1 MPGGGCGRTKL
12 HRTSVPP
19 ARDDG
24 TSLGQEPDQVI
35 SFQGINYLRDN
46 TNINTSVWG
55 WGARFVFF
63 QAFFPQK
70 EIKEGGF
77 AAASAALAAS

>member
-1 MPGGGCGRTKL
+1 MNVPAEEGKLGEKPKYFDNKTPGGGCGWTKL

-24 TSLGQEPDQVI
+24 TSLGQEPDRVI
-35 SFQGINYLRDN
+35 SFQGINYLGDN

-63 QAFFPQK
+63 
-70 EIKEGGF
+70 
-77 AAASAALAAS
+77 